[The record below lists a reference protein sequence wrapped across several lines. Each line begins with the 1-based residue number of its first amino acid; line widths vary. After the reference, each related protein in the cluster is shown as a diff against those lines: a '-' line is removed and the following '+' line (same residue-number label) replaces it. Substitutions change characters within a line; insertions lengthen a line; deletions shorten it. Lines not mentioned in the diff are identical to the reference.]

1 MKKRHKRIKNT
12 RSIRKIKNETD
23 DIRNPKEIFLSDY
36 LEDGKLPLEFFT
48 QKFVTE
54 MEPFSEAIEV
64 YKSNLLYVMMD
75 LISTEI
81 MRLTEAQREVIIRYF
96 FNSESIRMIAKCL
109 YKSLSSVKELKSRAL
124 KTLRRRLS
132 ENPYF
137 MQLLKEYQEGDPKLS
152 ILIEIEKFLEK
163 NV

>member
-1 MKKRHKRIKNT
+1 MKKRHKNTKST

-23 DIRNPKEIFLSDY
+23 DIRNSKEIFLSDY
-36 LEDGKLPLEFFT
+36 LEDEKLPLEFFT

-54 MEPFSEAIEV
+54 MEPFNEAIEV

-81 MRLTEAQREVIIRYF
+81 MRLTAAQREVIIRYF

-109 YKSLSSVKELKSRAL
+109 NKDLSSVRDLKSRAL

-137 MQLLKEYQEGDPKLS
+137 MQLFKEYQEGDPKLS